1 MLGIQSSAF
10 LTGSLILLSTQQ
22 FFLFSSNNF
31 SFVEDLELLL
41 DLVNLDGFLL
51 LLLPFDEAS
60 DEFLSIFIISQLAM
74 DLVFELKHILVQIYF
89 TVLFMMS

>member
-1 MLGIQSSAF
+1 M
-10 LTGSLILLSTQQ
+10 
-22 FFLFSSNNF
+22 
-31 SFVEDLELLL
+31 EDLELLL

-60 DEFLSIFIISQLAM
+60 DEFLSIFIISQPAM

-89 TVLFMMS
+89 TVLFMMSWQQLK

>member
-1 MLGIQSSAF
+1 M
-10 LTGSLILLSTQQ
+10 
-22 FFLFSSNNF
+22 
-31 SFVEDLELLL
+31 EDLELLL

-60 DEFLSIFIISQLAM
+60 DEFLSIFNISQPAM

-89 TVLFMMS
+89 TVLFMMSWQQLK

>member
-31 SFVEDLELLL
+31 SFVEGLELLL

-60 DEFLSIFIISQLAM
+60 DEFLSIFIISQPAM

>member
-60 DEFLSIFIISQLAM
+60 DEFLSIFIISQPAM

>member
-1 MLGIQSSAF
+1 M
-10 LTGSLILLSTQQ
+10 
-22 FFLFSSNNF
+22 
-31 SFVEDLELLL
+31 EDLELLL

-89 TVLFMMS
+89 TVLFMMSWQQLK